1 MITEIFV
8 SNFTPITAMT
18 LTVVWLLKIELT
30 ITVHDIGGGTI
41 QETPLAR
48 RDYMMVNTKNR

>member
-1 MITEIFV
+1 M